1 MKASPSV
8 LHCYKQEDIS
18 FNLFK
23 KERKLEISCYRITG
37 VKWIRD
43 ENGKE

>member
-1 MKASPSV
+1 VSYAAKNKKIITF
-8 LHCYKQEDIS
+8 Y
-18 FNLFK
+18 LFK
-23 KERKLEISCYRITG
+23 KERKLETSCYRITG